1 MISAEEAKIQSLE
14 VMRSNAS
21 ALYKSC
27 LLSIEN
33 RIEHAIRHEQR
44 DACIRTDEYDKETL
58 TNVVAELHRLGY
70 KTRYIN
76 HSDCSRL
83 YLNPNAFLEITW

>member
-14 VMRSNAS
+14 VIRSNTS

-33 RIEHAIRHEQR
+33 RIKHAIRNGRR

-58 TNVVAELHRLGY
+58 NNVVTELHRLGY
-70 KTRYIN
+70 KTRYTN
-76 HSDCSRL
+76 DRDYSSF
-83 YLNPNAFLEITW
+83 YLGSNTFLEITW